1 MEAIDQAQ
9 GRPLRVP
16 PRLATAARNG
26 PRRRPG
32 ALGLLHR
39 KAAASSH
46 CSPQSAAV
54 FVATGPG
61 PFSNSWNFPARAW
74 NRTSWCGAANIPA
87 QAKSESEAP
96 DSVSVCEIHS
106 GFTQVGPAPGR
117 GAMFSV
123 LFCWVGSK
131 FPGAR
136 GLNSVSIGLV
146 RRRPPL

>member
-16 PRLATAARNG
+16 PTASHGCTERPKASAGSSGTAPPQSGSVQPLLA
-26 PRRRPG
+26 
-32 ALGLLHR
+32 
-39 KAAASSH
+39 S
-46 CSPQSAAV
+46 QSAAV
-54 FVATGPG
+54 VVATGPD
-61 PFSNSWNFPARAW
+61 PLSNSWNYPARAW

-96 DSVSVCEIHS
+96 GSVCEIHS

-123 LFCWVGSK
+123 LFCWVGSQ